1 MRSHVRNRLTTFSS
15 SVCVFL
21 IQISLLPCS
30 VTAVCGVFG
39 LSRPGNRI
47 LLHDCVFACEQRM
60 IRLCVWQV
68 ARTAD
73 ILDLLLFNIFS
84 TASLSPQCFES
95 TAQVLTNLTK

>member
-1 MRSHVRNRLTTFSS
+1 MCLHVRNRLTAFSS
-15 SVCVFL
+15 SLSVFL

-30 VTAVCGVFG
+30 ATAVCGVFG

-47 LLHDCVFACEQRM
+47 LLHECVFVCEQSM
-60 IRLCVWQV
+60 ISVCVWQV

-84 TASLSPQCFES
+84 TAPLSPQCIDS